1 MSAPPRSRRDNLTQL
16 AAQFRPDTDDTDDT
30 DPDPGDPAEATTSPP
45 PTEGASVKTTLSLP
59 AETAQR
65 LRTWAAARRT
75 SHADIILT
83 ALLERGDALAQR
95 CASETDRVALGLPS
109 RLGRGAGE
117 RSTITIRLAAA
128 ALDALDD
135 TARRYGMTRSA
146 LAAVLIDLET
156 GG

>member
-16 AAQFRPDTDDTDDT
+16 AAQFRPDTDDTD
-30 DPDPGDPAEATTSPP
+30 PDPGAPAEATTSPA